1 MVKSNT
7 RKCSTGHMTISL
19 PNELQL
25 EICRVA
31 CEQDMSVSA
40 LCRLLF
46 REEIERY
53 EQNKAAGKSRYRRNP

>member
-1 MVKSNT
+1 
-7 RKCSTGHMTISL
+7 MTISL
-19 PNELQL
+19 PYELQM
-25 EICRVA
+25 EIGRVA

-53 EQNKAAGKSRYRRNP
+53 EKSKSSGKPGYRRNP

>member
-1 MVKSNT
+1 
-7 RKCSTGHMTISL
+7 MTISL
-19 PNELQL
+19 PYELQV
-25 EICRVA
+25 EIGRVA

-53 EQNKAAGKSRYRRNP
+53 EQNKTSGKSGYRRDS

>member
-1 MVKSNT
+1 MAKANI

-19 PNELQL
+19 PYELQA
-25 EICRVA
+25 EIGRVA
-31 CEQDMSVSA
+31 YEQDMSVSA

-53 EQNKAAGKSRYRRNP
+53 EQNKTSGKSGYRRDS

>member
-1 MVKSNT
+1 
-7 RKCSTGHMTISL
+7 MTISL
-19 PNELQL
+19 PYELQM
-25 EICRVA
+25 EIGRVA

-53 EQNKAAGKSRYRRNP
+53 EQNKSAGKPRYRRDS

>member
-1 MVKSNT
+1 MVKSNI

-19 PNELQL
+19 PYELQT
-25 EICRVA
+25 EIGRVA
-31 CEQDMSVSA
+31 YEQDMSVSA

-53 EQNKAAGKSRYRRNP
+53 EQNKTSGKSGYRRNP

>member
-7 RKCSTGHMTISL
+7 RRCSTGHMTISL
-19 PNELQL
+19 PSELQL
-25 EICRVA
+25 EIGRVA

-46 REEIERY
+46 REEIARY
-53 EQNKAAGKSRYRRNP
+53 ERQKDSEPGNRRNP

>member
-1 MVKSNT
+1 MAKSNT

-19 PNELQL
+19 PYELQL
-25 EICRVA
+25 EIGRVA

-46 REEIERY
+46 REEIKRY
-53 EQNKAAGKSRYRRNP
+53 EQNKTSGKSGYRRDS

>member
-1 MVKSNT
+1 
-7 RKCSTGHMTISL
+7 MTISL
-19 PNELQL
+19 PYELQL
-25 EICRVA
+25 EIGRVA

-53 EQNKAAGKSRYRRNP
+53 EQNKTAGKPGYRRNS